1 MRGILGGM
9 GDASADRAMRS
20 FLAPIQVGDVC
31 SGVVAATTRSEV
43 TVTLDGFA
51 ARPLGVVGP
60 LDVSWQRRTA
70 DAAAVGRR
78 VTAEVLS
85 VDLEEGR
92 VGLSMA
98 ATENP
103 ELWAFLKRLRAGRR
117 LAGTV
122 AAVESFG
129 VFVSLDEGPDHPVYP
144 GVGFITYP
152 ELSWRRLEEVS
163 EVVEVGQRVCCE
175 FLQFDTWNGEARLS
189 LRATRPDPFLR
200 FVEGTAVGRRLTG
213 PVTKILPFGVVVQVA
228 EGVEGLVHLSELS
241 AGPVGAPEDVVR
253 VGEEITVVVMD
264 LDHERRRLSLSLRA
278 AT

>member
-1 MRGILGGM
+1 
-9 GDASADRAMRS
+9 MRS
-20 FLAPIQVGDVC
+20 FLAPIQVGDAC
-31 SGVVAATTRSEV
+31 SGVVAAIARSEV

-60 LDVSWQRRTA
+60 LDVSWQRRMA
-70 DAAAVGRR
+70 DAAVVGQR

-92 VGLSMA
+92 VGLSTA

-103 ELWAFLKRLRAGRR
+103 ELWAFLKQLRAGRC

-129 VFVSLDEGPDHPVYP
+129 VFVALDEGPDHPVHP
-144 GVGFITYP
+144 GVGFLTYP
-152 ELSWRRLEEVS
+152 ELSWRRFEEVS

-189 LRATRPDPFLR
+189 LRATGPDPFLR
-200 FVEGTAVGRRLTG
+200 FAEGVAVGRRLTG
-213 PVTKILPFGVVVQVA
+213 PVTKVLPFGVLVQVA
-228 EGVEGLVHLSELS
+228 GGVEGLVHLSELS
-241 AGPVGAPEDVVR
+241 AGPGPVEAPEDVVR
-253 VGEEITVVVMD
+253 VGEEITVVVTD
-264 LDHERRRLSLSLRA
+264 LDRERRRLSLSPRA

>member
-1 MRGILGGM
+1 M
-9 GDASADRAMRS
+9 GDASDDQAVRG

-31 SGVVAATTRSEV
+31 RGVVAAITGSEV
-43 TVTLDGFA
+43 TVILDGFA

-60 LDVSWQRRTA
+60 LDVSWQRPMA
-70 DAAAVGRR
+70 DAAVVGQR

-92 VGLSMA
+92 VRLSTA

-103 ELWAFLKRLRAGRR
+103 ELWAFLQRLRLGQR
-117 LAGTV
+117 LTGTV
-122 AAVESFG
+122 ASIESFG
-129 VFVSLDEGPDHPVYP
+129 VFVALDEGPDHPIYP

-152 ELSWRRLEEVS
+152 ELSWRRLEAVS

-200 FVEGTAVGRRLTG
+200 FAEGTAVGRRLTG
-213 PVTKILPFGVVVQVA
+213 QVTKVLPFGVFVRVA
-228 EGVEGLVHLSELS
+228 DGVEGLVHRSELS
-241 AGPVGAPEDVVR
+241 AGPVEAPEDVVR
-253 VGEEITVVVMD
+253 VGEEITVVVTD
-264 LDHERRRLSLSLRA
+264 LDRERRRLSLSLRA